1 MNTNEIDNIASIN
14 KQISKSIS
22 SEKDLTIMINE
33 IVGLIFKKRNED
45 IVTRQHVLDYLN
57 NHNINSKEIYNWL
70 LNNQNNS
77 DSIFLLGYFN
87 RVGIETTKDKKK
99 AFSLSMNVSKQDHT
113 LAQCY
118 VGQCYQY
125 GTGIAKNE
133 KLAFEYYEKLA
144 NKDYAVGQFKLGYL
158 YGNGIG
164 IKKDLKTAVY
174 WYEKAANNGHLI
186 AMYNLANMYCD
197 GVGIE
202 KDIDNAIYWYEQ
214 PAKQGDQDAQNK
226 LEKLKESRNN
236 SCIIGY

>member
-1 MNTNEIDNIASIN
+1 MIENFDKMNTNEIDNITSIN
-14 KQISKSIS
+14 NESIS

-33 IVGLIFKKRNED
+33 IVGLVFKEKNEGKESS
-45 IVTRQHVLDYLN
+45 QHVLDYLN

-70 LNNQNNS
+70 LNDQNNL

-99 AFSLSMNVSKQDHT
+99 AFSLFMNVSKQDHT

-186 AMYNLANMYCD
+186 VY
-197 GVGIE
+197 I
-202 KDIDNAIYWYEQ
+202 
-214 PAKQGDQDAQNK
+214 
-226 LEKLKESRNN
+226 
-236 SCIIGY
+236 